1 MRKCTVKVTEK
12 VTSTQPED
20 SAGGRTRGRLMSRET
35 WTQTPVTRDRLCCRP
50 LLVCP
55 PVDTTTNNGSNPPS
69 MSDGWAG
76 QGWASGSFWNATQVD
91 HYSAAEASHD
101 SPRAAHVNPISY
113 WFIASSSVPTSPS
126 AIAFD
131 DTRHRAHSTTS
142 ILDPAPVSDH
152 SLEAA
157 CFAFGWL
164 ALKHIPRAEKDD
176 KHDEGLQRS
185 GDRSSAN
192 PASGSKPLF
201 QWRHFTARTT
211 YARLRF
217 SLRCFFC
224 FAVVDEML
232 HVCMHFD
239 IPYLWLHLAWRSPS
253 LFVTYHLRSTQTRRA
268 RVHTLFR

>member
-76 QGWASGSFWNATQVD
+76 QGIGQLLERNAGGPLLGRRSF
-91 HYSAAEASHD
+91 
-101 SPRAAHVNPISY
+101 PRLTVLTSCSTCQSY

-142 ILDPAPVSDH
+142 ILNPAPVSDH
-152 SLEAA
+152 SLE
-157 CFAFGWL
+157 
-164 ALKHIPRAEKDD
+164 
-176 KHDEGLQRS
+176 
-185 GDRSSAN
+185 
-192 PASGSKPLF
+192 
-201 QWRHFTARTT
+201 
-211 YARLRF
+211 
-217 SLRCFFC
+217 
-224 FAVVDEML
+224 
-232 HVCMHFD
+232 
-239 IPYLWLHLAWRSPS
+239 
-253 LFVTYHLRSTQTRRA
+253 
-268 RVHTLFR
+268 

>member
-1 MRKCTVKVTEK
+1 MDTNTCH
-12 VTSTQPED
+12 TQPTLLPTSFGMSIRRHHDEQWKQ
-20 SAGGRTRGRLMSRET
+20 SSLHERWVGR
-35 WTQTPVTRDRLCCRP
+35 
-50 LLVCP
+50 
-55 PVDTTTNNGSNPPS
+55 
-69 MSDGWAG
+69 AG
-76 QGWASGSFWNATQVD
+76 QGIGQLLERNAGGPPLGRRSF
-91 HYSAAEASHD
+91 
-101 SPRAAHVNPISY
+101 PRLTVLTSCSTCQSY

-142 ILDPAPVSDH
+142 ILNPAPVSDH

-217 SLRCFFC
+217 SLRCFF
-224 FAVVDEML
+224 
-232 HVCMHFD
+232 
-239 IPYLWLHLAWRSPS
+239 
-253 LFVTYHLRSTQTRRA
+253 
-268 RVHTLFR
+268 LFRRC